1 MTFHNIICGYH
12 NLYHP
17 VDMQHR
23 ASNNNS
29 LILPSNFSIAIKSK
43 MKSKSWY
50 NSRFHTTSTL
60 ERLLL
65 IMPIFHLGKREEHS
79 ALKL

>member
-1 MTFHNIICGYH
+1 MIIHNIICEHH
-12 NLYHP
+12 NLCHR

-23 ASNNNS
+23 ETNNG